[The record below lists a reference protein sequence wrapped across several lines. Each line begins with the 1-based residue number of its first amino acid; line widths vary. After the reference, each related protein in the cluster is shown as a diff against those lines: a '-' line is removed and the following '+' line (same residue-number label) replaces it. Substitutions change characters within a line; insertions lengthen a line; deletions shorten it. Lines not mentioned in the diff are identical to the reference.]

1 MIKLKDLL
9 IEGKMIQFKIK
20 EMDKRKVRK
29 VLDKLRLK
37 MGKDY
42 DKARKFITKAGLKDT
57 KDFAFDAL
65 GLKGKMVGLGVV
77 KKHEDIVLELLIKN
91 RINVQGA

>member
-9 IEGKMIQFKIK
+9 LEGKMIQFKIK

-29 VLDKLRLK
+29 MLDKLRLK

-42 DKARKFITKAGLKDT
+42 DFGVGKGATFILDLDRKYQNK
-57 KDFAFDAL
+57 
-65 GLKGKMVGLGVV
+65 
-77 KKHEDIVLELLIKN
+77 VLELFIKN